1 MVTRSLNALLHC
13 INPLETRGLDPAL
26 LERPVA
32 SVVLD
37 SRQVVADSLF
47 VAVPGAKI
55 DGRSYIPEAIRR
67 GCVAV
72 VVQDLAGLETPKV
85 PLILVADCHAA
96 VGELAAAWYG
106 YPAKQLTMIGITG
119 TNGKTTCTWLIEALL
134 LAAGERPGVIGTVNY
149 RCHGRH
155 GLRILQDAPLTTPDA
170 VTLQRTLH
178 AMVAEGTTHV
188 IMEVSSHALDQH
200 RLGSTLFDVAL
211 FTNLSRDHL
220 DYHASM
226 DAYFSAK
233 QQLFTRH
240 LRQDGMAVVVTGPHA
255 DGRDWGEALCQFLQ
269 PRPLLRCGLT
279 PQCEIGAQACVQRI
293 DGFSCQLHLKDDAAS
308 FQSPLTGSFN
318 ILNILA
324 AAGVGVALGLPA
336 ATIRQGLASV
346 TRVPGRLER
355 VQLPGSDAQALP
367 AVFVDYAHTPDAL
380 ENVLTTLKALASGRV
395 ICLFG
400 CGGDRDRGKRPLMGE
415 MAGRYA
421 DVVIVSSDNPRS
433 EDPQAIIEDILPGVQ
448 RSGKTQ
454 VEASQLLRDSHG
466 HGFAVISNRQEAI
479 ALACGL
485 AGANDSILIAGKG
498 HENYQIIGSTRFP
511 FDDSREA
518 ANGLLQWREHHLL
531 AATGGRLLSGAQ
543 VGLLGRVCT
552 DSRALQPGDIFVA
565 LKGEQFDGHAYINQA
580 VESGAGAV
588 IAERFAQ
595 SLPANVLAIEVADT
609 LHALGDLAGF
619 RRRLLAPQVRVA
631 AVTGSSGKTSVKE
644 MVAAIFTE
652 AEKAGG
658 ADSEA
663 VLKTQGNFNNLV
675 GLPLSLLPINAGH
688 HLVIV
693 EMGMNVPGEIAR
705 LTQIADPDIGCI
717 NNVHP
722 AHLQGL
728 GSVSGVAAAKG
739 ELFASMR
746 PEAVRVVNMDDVH
759 VREQAKKIAGNHIGF
774 AVSPSGRKFHP
785 LIRATRQ
792 QNLAE
797 QGMRFTLHI
806 GDWQQR
812 LTVPVLGAHN
822 VSNCVAAAAMA
833 HAAGIAPE
841 VIVRALSDYTPSVD
855 KRLAITAL
863 PGGLQVVNDA
873 YNANPASMA
882 AGLRTVVG
890 LGKANCRHAAAL
902 GDMLELG
909 EASAHLHASI
919 GSLAAA
925 LEYNYLALTGPHA
938 EIVAE
943 AAIAAGMEPARVR
956 CFADP
961 QAMAPW
967 FLQLMREGQLAG
979 GDWLLI
985 KGSRGMRM
993 ERLLTALDQA
1003 CSPNHND

>member
-1 MVTRSLNALLHC
+1 MVTRSLNELLHC
-13 INPLETRGLDPAL
+13 IKPLETRGVDTAL
-26 LERPVA
+26 LECPVA

-55 DGRSYIPEAIRR
+55 DGRRYIPEAIRR
-67 GCVAV
+67 GCRAV
-72 VVQDLAGLETPKV
+72 VVQDLTGLETLEV
-85 PLILVADCHAA
+85 PLILVADCYAA
-96 VGELAAAWYG
+96 VGELAAAWHG
-106 YPAKQLTMIGITG
+106 YPAKQLKMIGITG
-119 TNGKTTCTWLIEALL
+119 TNGKTTCTWLVEALL
-134 LAAGERPGVIGTVNY
+134 LAAGKRPGVIGTVNY

-178 AMVAEGTTHV
+178 DMVAEGTTHV
-188 IMEVSSHALDQH
+188 IMEVSSHALEQH

-226 DAYFSAK
+226 EAYFSAK
-233 QQLFTRH
+233 QLLFTRH
-240 LRQDGMAVVVTGPHA
+240 LRKDGIAVVVTGPHA
-255 DGRDWGEALCQFLQ
+255 EGRDWGEFLCQSLQ

-279 PQCEIGAQACVQRI
+279 SQCEISAQACDQRI
-293 DGFSCQLHLKDDAAS
+293 DGFTCQLHLNNDADS
-308 FQSPLTGSFN
+308 FHSPLTGSFN

-336 ATIRQGLASV
+336 TIIRQGLASV
-346 TRVPGRLER
+346 NRVPGRLER
-355 VQLPGSDAQALP
+355 VQLPGGDARVLP

-415 MAGRYA
+415 MAGHYA

-433 EDPQAIIEDILPGVQ
+433 EDPQAIIDDILPGVR
-448 RSGKTQ
+448 RSGKQQ
-454 VEASQLLRDSHG
+454 VEASQLLLDPHG
-466 HGFAVISNRQEAI
+466 QGFAVICNRQEAI

-498 HENYQIIGSTRFP
+498 HENYQIIGSTRYT

-518 ANGLLQWREHHLL
+518 ANGLMQWRKHHLL
-531 AATGGRLLSGAQ
+531 AATGGRLISGAQ
-543 VGLLGRVCT
+543 RGLLSQVCT
-552 DSRALQPGDIFVA
+552 DSRRVQPGDIFVA
-565 LKGEQFDGHAYINQA
+565 LKGEQFDGHTYIAQA
-580 VESGAGAV
+580 VEAGAGAV
-588 IAERFAQ
+588 IAEWFAK
-595 SLPANVLAIEVADT
+595 SLPTHVLAIEVANT
-609 LHALGDLAGF
+609 LRSLGDLAGY
-619 RRRLLAPQVRVA
+619 RRRLLAPQVRLA
-631 AVTGSSGKTSVKE
+631 AITGSSGKTSVKE

-652 AEKAGG
+652 AAKAGG
-658 ADSEA
+658 ADGEV

-688 HLVIV
+688 RLAVV

-705 LTQIADPDIGCI
+705 LTQVADPDIGCI

-728 GSVSGVAAAKG
+728 GSVSGVAAAKA
-739 ELFASMR
+739 ELFATMR

-759 VREQAKKIAGNHIGF
+759 VRAAAKKFAGNHIGF
-774 AVSPSGRKFHP
+774 AVSPSGRKFQP

-841 VIVRALSDYTPSVD
+841 VIVRALCKYTPSVD
-855 KRLAITAL
+855 KRLAVTAL
-863 PGGLQVVNDA
+863 PGGLKVVNDA

-882 AGLRTVVG
+882 AGLRTVAG
-890 LGKANCRHAAAL
+890 LGEDNCRHAAAL

-909 EASAHLHASI
+909 TASEQLHADI

-925 LEYNYLALTGPHA
+925 LGYDYLALTGPHA
-938 EIVAE
+938 PIVAQ
-943 AAIAAGMEPARVR
+943 AAIANGMEEKRVC

-961 QAMAPW
+961 QAIAPW
-967 FLQLMREGQLAG
+967 FLQLMHDDQLGG

-993 ERLLTALDQA
+993 ERLLNALDQA
-1003 CSPNHND
+1003 CSPNQNN